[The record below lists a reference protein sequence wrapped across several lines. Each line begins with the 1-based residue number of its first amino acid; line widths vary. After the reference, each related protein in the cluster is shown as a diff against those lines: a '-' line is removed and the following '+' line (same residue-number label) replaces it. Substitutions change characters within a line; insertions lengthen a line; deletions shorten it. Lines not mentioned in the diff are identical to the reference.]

1 MEGRVLLQEVQEED
15 LVVGLP
21 GWLDGGE
28 CQALDHCELLLGRL
42 QLGEAPHAAEG
53 VADQDAGRLADLP
66 LAIRTGDSAVR
77 LVNELRNAAGT

>member
-28 CQALDHCELLLGRL
+28 GEALDHCELLLGGL
-42 QLGEAPHAAEG
+42 QLGETPHAAEA
-53 VADQDAGRLADLP
+53 VSDQDAGRLADLP
-66 LAIRTGDSAVR
+66 LAVRTGDSAVR
-77 LVNELRNAAGT
+77 LVDELRNAAGT